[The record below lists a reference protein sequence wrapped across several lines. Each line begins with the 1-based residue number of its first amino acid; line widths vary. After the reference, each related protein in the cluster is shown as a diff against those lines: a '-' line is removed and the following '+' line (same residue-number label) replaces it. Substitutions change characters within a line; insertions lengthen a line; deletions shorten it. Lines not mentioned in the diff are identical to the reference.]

1 MTKFSSKQIGGR
13 YAMREIC
20 DIKYVSNYLQVSVPE
35 VRKLVRM
42 NEIPFFRVGN
52 RLKFDINNINKWIE
66 KLEEK
71 EQKNS
76 LFY

>member
-1 MTKFSSKQIGGR
+1 MMK
-13 YAMREIC
+13 EIC

-52 RLKFDINNINKWIE
+52 RLKFDINNINQWIE

-71 EQKNS
+71 EQQNS

>member
-1 MTKFSSKQIGGR
+1 M
-13 YAMREIC
+13 MREIC

-52 RLKFDINNINKWIE
+52 RLKFDINNIDKWIE

-71 EQKNS
+71 EQQNS

>member
-1 MTKFSSKQIGGR
+1 M
-13 YAMREIC
+13 MREIC

-66 KLEEK
+66 KSEEK
-71 EQKNS
+71 EQQNS
-76 LFY
+76 LFF

>member
-13 YAMREIC
+13 YMMREIC

-52 RLKFDINNINKWIE
+52 RLNFDINNINKWIE

-71 EQKNS
+71 EQQNS